1 MVDVA
6 CAKAGCFITIDA
18 TAGETRARTRTIR
31 NIGFMRV
38 IIKATF
44 LSVQRDPHN
53 KHQHG
58 EQPCL
63 GIVGVFGI
71 VAYLAA
77 YSSAARQCLA
87 LDERRRPATHSY
99 AESAT

>member
-1 MVDVA
+1 MVDVGD
-6 CAKAGCFITIDA
+6 CAKAGCLITIDA

-31 NIGFMRV
+31 KIGFMRV

-58 EQPCL
+58 EQTCL
-63 GIVGVFGI
+63 GIAGVFGI
-71 VAYLAA
+71 VAYLAESRPFSEVA
-77 YSSAARQCLA
+77 SDSSRL
-87 LDERRRPATHSY
+87 RTHS
-99 AESAT
+99 SRFS